1 MSAGRVNVGGILSI
15 TVTTAVPEVMFPL
28 ASVAVR
34 VTVLGPILLQL
45 KVLGTTTKVK
55 GQLS

>member
-1 MSAGRVNVGGILSI
+1 MNVGGILSI